1 MTNNPLISCLCV
13 TRDKPALLKRAIRSF
28 HDQTYVN
35 KELIIVFESD
45 DLSTK
50 QFVEQISDHDVFKV
64 EVAASPKQTLGQL
77 RNLSVLK
84 GHGDYFCQWDDDDWY
99 HNSRLEF
106 QMNALKESQLPAC
119 VMIQWLVF
127 DATRNHAYVSNMRP
141 WEGSLLCRKSLLA
154 GALEYDETARGE
166 ETNLVYKLLLKNLV
180 VTMVMPQ
187 LYVYVYHGK
196 NVWGYEHWENIFAA
210 SKALPPES
218 GVVIR
223 DILENRHSGE
233 EASRLLDRMMAHD
246 T

>member
-1 MTNNPLISCLCV
+1 MTNDPLISCLCI

-64 EVAASPKQTLGQL
+64 EVASSPRQTLGQL

-99 HNSRLEF
+99 HNSRLEL
-106 QMNALKESQLPAC
+106 QMNAIKESRLPAC
-119 VMIQWLVF
+119 VMVQWLVF
-127 DATRNHAYVSNMRP
+127 DATRERAYVSNMRP
-141 WEGSLLCRKSLLA
+141 WEGSLLCRKSLIDS
-154 GALEYDETARGE
+154 ALKYDETARGE
-166 ETNLVYKLLLKNLV
+166 ETNLVTKFLLKNLV
-180 VTMVMPQ
+180 VTVARPQ
-187 LYVYVYHGK
+187 LYIYVYHGK
-196 NVWGYEHWENIFAA
+196 NVWGHEHWENIFAA
-210 SKALPPES
+210 SKALAPES
-218 GVVIR
+218 AVIIR